1 MKISKIIALFVFAI
15 LFGYHSKSLQAQ
27 NKFEITDGIQVR
39 MNGFDLEKP
48 FTGGLNSPQFTEF
61 DLNQDGVLDLIVFDR
76 VDYKILPY
84 LRTNKNSFLY
94 APEFEPLLPKG
105 KDIYIAADL
114 NSDGKNDIFTLSEI
128 GDLLICINDS
138 DKNSDKLKFKDLG
151 PWYYRNQYDSTFFN
165 LYNPLSFANTITD
178 LPAIKDIDGDG
189 DLDIVS
195 YDPFNFTYYM
205 FKDVRAEK
213 GWSKDSF
220 EFQNMDYCFGYFW
233 EGFNGGIIL
242 NDCPLDLG
250 FPKKLKPRHVGGA
263 SCWFMDEDG
272 DGDQEMYLSNLDW
285 SKIIRL
291 ENGKMQR
298 KHEYDTMIRYDSTFL
313 DDKVFS
319 SYIFPAGYTFD
330 VDKDGLTD
338 MVIAPNGISNT
349 KESQQIRFYKNIGT
363 KNKADFNLVKTN
375 FIAEQMIDF
384 GARTSPTWLD
394 VNGDGIKDLL
404 VAHNG
409 DFDSTKGKNDRIDV
423 FLNSG
428 TPEVPQLT
436 FSIYNYLNIKDS
448 GYIYSSITSGD
459 IDNDG
464 DDDLL
469 IGTINGD
476 VTWYENY
483 TLNGKPSFKL
493 KQKNLLRGFQKQPG
507 QNSAAPA
514 IYDYNNDGIND
525 LLVGFYNGRV
535 ALFEGKSKTTVDLE
549 WVSSNAYGM
558 RANEWLTNLSE
569 PDFNIFG
576 YATPTVSDIDNDG
589 NLEIIL
595 GTLYGDIRIYHPEN
609 HLITDS
615 LIAEEYSFFNEHNG
629 DTSNILASA
638 WLKPA
643 FFDLTGDSIPE
654 LIMGNLKGGL
664 MFGQSTLSKKRVNSN
679 PKLSAQNQFKIFPNP
694 TKSNFIVESPN
705 VNTRWSVTI
714 TNMDGREL
722 NSCKINLGEPAISIE
737 SDKLSSGIYLVVL
750 QNLNCTE
757 KITSKLIV
765 DHP

>member
-15 LFGYHSKSLQAQ
+15 LFGYHSKGLQAQ
-27 NKFEITDGIQVR
+27 NKYEITDGIQVR

-61 DLNQDGVLDLIVFDR
+61 DLNQDGVLDLIIFDR

-94 APEFEPLLPKG
+94 APQYEPQLPKG

-114 NSDGKNDIFTLSEI
+114 NSDGRQDIFTLSEI
-128 GDLLICINDS
+128 GDLLIYTNES

-151 PWYYRNQYDSTFFN
+151 PWYYRNQHDSTFFK

-195 YDPFNFTYYM
+195 YDPFNLTYYM

-233 EGFNGGIIL
+233 EGFSGGIIL

-263 SCWFMDEDG
+263 SCWFMDEDN

-298 KHEYDTMIRYDSTFL
+298 MHEYDTMIRYDSVFL

-319 SYIFPAGYTFD
+319 SYVFPAGYTFD

-338 MVIAPNGISNT
+338 MIIAPNSVSNT
-349 KESQQIRFYKNIGT
+349 KESQQIRYYKNMGSKI
-363 KNKADFNLVKTN
+363 KADFSLVKTN
-375 FIAEQMIDF
+375 FISEQMIDF
-384 GARTSPTWLD
+384 GARTSPAWLD
-394 VNGDGIKDLL
+394 VNGDGLKDLL

-409 DFDSTKGKNDRIDV
+409 DFDSTKSKNDRIDV
-423 FLNSG
+423 FLNIG
-428 TPEVPQLT
+428 THEAPKLIY
-436 FSIYNYLNIKDS
+436 SIYNYLNIKDS

-459 IDNDG
+459 IDNDN

-469 IGTINGD
+469 IGSINGNIA
-476 VTWYENY
+476 WYENY
-483 TLNGKPSFKL
+483 QLNGKPAFRL
-493 KQKNLLRGFQKQPG
+493 KNKNLLGNYQKQPSE
-507 QNSAAPA
+507 NTAAPA
-514 IYDYNNDGIND
+514 VYDYNNDGIND
-525 LLVGFYNGRV
+525 LLVGFYNGKV
-535 ALFEGKSKTTVDLE
+535 ALFEGKSKTTVQLE

-558 RANEWLTNLSE
+558 RANEWLTSLSE

-595 GTLYGDIRIYHPEN
+595 GTLHGDVRIYHPEN
-609 HLITDS
+609 HQITDS
-615 LIAEEYSFFNEHNG
+615 LIAEEHTFFNQNNG
-629 DTSNILASA
+629 DTSIILGSA

-643 FFDLTGDSIPE
+643 LYDLTGDSIPE
-654 LIMGNLKGGL
+654 LVLGNLKGGL
-664 MFGQSTLSKKRVNSN
+664 MFGQSVLSKKRANAVDELETQ
-679 PKLSAQNQFKIFPNP
+679 KHTLTIYPNP
-694 TKSNFIVESPN
+694 ASSSFIIENPDLRK
-705 VNTRWSVTI
+705 TWIAKIVTI
-714 TNMDGREL
+714 DGRVITSKNL
-722 NSCKINLGEPAISIE
+722 NSGEPGILVDSKNM
-737 SDKLSSGIYLVVL
+737 SNGIYFVILE
-750 QNLNCTE
+750 NNFSR
-757 KITSKLIV
+757 ITSKLIIE
-765 DHP
+765 HP